1 MKNLIWKWSGSFDLL
16 VHGLYIWY
24 SKPMTRR
31 VQKVAELL
39 RQQLAE
45 MIIGVIP
52 EELGLITVTEVIVS
66 ADIKNATVYISCLE
80 KTSQKE
86 VLNKLKEKTPEFQHT
101 LGKLLAMRYIPKL
114 SFKVDRG
121 LEQIN
126 RVEEILEKV
135 KKDK

>member
-1 MKNLIWKWSGSFDLL
+1 M
-16 VHGLYIWY
+16 
-24 SKPMTRR
+24 MRR

-45 MIIGVIP
+45 MIEEVIP
-52 EELGLITVTEVIVS
+52 EELGLVTVTGVMVS
-66 ADIKNATVYISCLE
+66 ADLKNATVYISCLE
-80 KTSQKE
+80 KSSEKE
-86 VLNKLKEKTPEFQHT
+86 VLAKLKGETPEFHHT
-101 LGKLLAMRYIPKL
+101 LGRTLEIRYTPKL

-126 RVEEILEKV
+126 RVEEILGKV